1 MMQRGWAEYWRNWN
15 VWMCCVSK
23 FEVEL
28 VLKIEKPM
36 PGISKVVFL
45 LSQERH
51 IYVFPVDF
59 KVIAVC

>member
-1 MMQRGWAEYWRNWN
+1 
-15 VWMCCVSK
+15 MCCVSK